1 MSWNSSNF
9 AKCDDVI
16 VNFCVR
22 SQTIVKLDEFKKH
35 VEESQNI
42 VLTDEQAKTVFHMW
56 LGNVYATMDG
66 QQAIVDNDIDSDN
79 DMDYLMEVFW
89 DNTVGDN
96 LEIPKDWWV
105 AKCGSGHGC
114 SAIAGGTYGKDD
126 IPLCEEHRIEEGFNS
141 EGDKGPDPCKDC
153 GNKAFWIEKFDRWS
167 IVDNLCENC
176 SQKQEQESEAPY
188 CDKHEQTMFNK
199 DGVLCGGCAEE
210 KEVTIVSDKPEV
222 IDFFKDKTVRD
233 AEMEALK
240 DRVMRLEMAMIRI
253 NSKVVFEV
261 AKTTEALL
269 SSGPAF
275 PVTMVSKKDIL
286 LAFEKLQSTLAGV
299 LVNPI

>member
-22 SQTIVKLDEFKKH
+22 SQTIVKLKEFKEN
-35 VEESQNI
+35 VEESRNI
-42 VLTDEQAKTVFHMW
+42 VLTDEQAKTLFHMW
-56 LGNVYATMDG
+56 LGNVYATKDG
-66 QQAIVDNDIDSDN
+66 QQAYVDNDIDSDN

-89 DNTVGDN
+89 ENTVGDN
-96 LEIPKDWWV
+96 LEIPKDWEV
-105 AKCGSGHGC
+105 AKCQAYTTECNKISV
-114 SAIAGGTYGKDD
+114 GTYGDD
-126 IPLCEEHRIEEGFNS
+126 KTPLCEEHKELANY
-141 EGDKGPDPCKDC
+141 DDD
-153 GNKAFWIEKFDRWS
+153 GNLKPEPFDG
-167 IVDNLCENC
+167 CEHP
-176 SQKQEQESEAPY
+176 SPEVPY